1 MEGID
6 KIGAKGII
14 IGATKRRRG
23 EEVYVRRRLLPF
35 DVWVCLGLSLL
46 MAWGAGAVAQRIAN
60 TRYQVHVQAHAPVAG
75 EVGGA
80 AGPEVVR
87 VRSVEELLRCEEFT
101 VVSPGIEY
109 RNRGGG
115 YYKGRYCY
123 AVTLPSGERVAAWVN
138 GDSVQEE
145 GGSDYYSS
153 DKILPVGRVVYEDLE
168 ADPAFLGQIEFKEPL
183 SRHDFYI
190 DMVGQTAV
198 ASQEQV
204 LDVSKMMTQIVTV
217 AVCFPLF
224 HAGGAKL
231 GLWGYYFP
239 PKKKQ
244 ESMWE

>member
-1 MEGID
+1 M
-6 KIGAKGII
+6 
-14 IGATKRRRG
+14 
-23 EEVYVRRRLLPF
+23 YVRRRILPF

-46 MAWGAGAVAQRIAN
+46 IAWGTGAVAQRVADA
-60 TRYQVHVQAHAPVAG
+60 RYQVHVQAHTPVAG

-87 VRSVEELLRCEEFT
+87 VRSVEELLRCEKFT
-101 VVSPGIEY
+101 IVSPGIEY

-145 GGSDYYSS
+145 GGHDYYSS

-168 ADPAFLGQIEFKEPL
+168 ADPTFLEQIEFSEPL

-190 DMVGQTAV
+190 DMVGDTAV

-204 LDVSKMMTQIVTV
+204 LDTSKAVTQVMTVV
-217 AVCFPLF
+217 VCFPLF
-224 HAGGAKL
+224 HAVGSKL